1 MATRSKFKNG
11 EEMKN
16 EEYPQDTTST
26 NPADLLIKHME
37 QLINEQ
43 DPTPHE
49 LILHQLL
56 EKIEP
61 IDFQALAFPQVVALR
76 DQLLNPEITAAQAKA
91 IEKSIEDMKVNQKHY
106 IVLSIQE
113 VINKAIQYKWG
124 LCKNNDFV
132 YAYNGTFW
140 AECVKEE
147 FQRFLGDAALRMTA
161 PPIDCQYYQFKDHL
175 FKQFFAAGYLSAPVA
190 NKDKVLINLANG
202 TFEVS
207 GDGIKMKD
215 FDPLDFITYQLPFAY
230 DPKATA
236 PLWQRFLDE
245 VLPDIER
252 QQVLAEYLGS
262 IFIKNGGSN
271 PKLEKAL
278 ILYGTGGNG
287 KSVVYEVISALL
299 GFHNICF
306 YSLQSLTNENGYFRA
321 KLANKL
327 LNYASEING
336 KLQTDIFKQLAS
348 GEPVDARLPY
358 GQPFTLEQY
367 AKMIFNCNE
376 LPKDV
381 EHTDAF
387 YRRFMIIPFDV
398 TIPEDRQDKLLH
410 VKIISNE
417 LSGVFNW
424 ILDGLNRVLRQHGF
438 SKCDAAK
445 RALEEYKLESNS
457 IRQFLAEEGYEAS
470 PDHYTTLKVLYYY
483 YKKFCEEDGMPA
495 FKKVN
500 FSKQLKALG
509 FRKDRQPGTGDIIF
523 YISK

>member
-1 MATRSKFKNG
+1 MKLKEKSKDAGQNWMPVSLTRHID
-11 EEMKN
+11 
-16 EEYPQDTTST
+16 QLTD
-26 NPADLLIKHME
+26 E
-37 QLINEQ
+37 QYS
-43 DPTPHE
+43 TPHE
-49 LILHQLL
+49 VILQQLL
-56 EKIEP
+56 EKIQP
-61 IDFQALAFPQVVALR
+61 IDYQARAFPHSVELR
-76 DQLLNPEITAAQAKA
+76 EQLLNPEITAAQAKA

-106 IVLSIQE
+106 IVITIQE
-113 VINKAIQYKWG
+113 VIDKAIKHNWG

-140 AECVKEE
+140 AECVREE
-147 FQRFLGDAALRMTA
+147 FQRFLGDAAMRMTA

-175 FKQFFAAGYLSAPVA
+175 YKQFLAAGYLAAPVT

-207 GDGIKMKD
+207 KDGIKMKN

-230 DPKATA
+230 DPNAAA
-236 PLWQRFLDE
+236 PLWQKFLDE
-245 VLPDIER
+245 VLPDVER

-287 KSVVYEVISALL
+287 KSVVYEVIRALL

-306 YSLQSLTNENGYFRA
+306 YSLQSLTNETGYFRA

-387 YRRFMIIPFDV
+387 YRRFLIIPFDV
-398 TIPEDRQDKLLH
+398 TIPEDRQDKQLH
-410 VKIISNE
+410 NKIIKNE

-424 ILDGLNRVLRQHGF
+424 ILEGLNRVLHQHGF

-457 IRQFLAEEGYEAS
+457 IRQFLAEGGYEAR
-470 PDHYTTLKVLYYY
+470 PDEYTSLADLYAS
-483 YKKFCEEDGMPA
+483 YKNFCWLDGMPA

-500 FSKQLKALG
+500 FSKQLIGLG
-509 FRKDRQPGTGDIIF
+509 FRKERKSGGIF
-523 YISK
+523 FNISK

>member
-1 MATRSKFKNG
+1 
-11 EEMKN
+11 MKS
-16 EEYPQDTTST
+16 EEYPQDTTNS
-26 NPADLLIKHME
+26 NPTDLLSKHME

-43 DPTPHE
+43 DPTPHD
-49 LILHQLL
+49 LILEQLI
-56 EKIEP
+56 EKIET
-61 IDFQALAFPQVVALR
+61 IDYQERAFPQVVALR
-76 DQLLNPEITAAQAKA
+76 EQLMNPETTAAQAKA
-91 IEKSIEDMKVNQKHY
+91 IEKSIDEMKVNQKHY
-106 IVLSIQE
+106 IVLSIEE
-113 VINKAIQYKWG
+113 VINKAIQHKWG

-132 YAYNGTFW
+132 YAYNATYW
-140 AECVKEE
+140 AECAKEE
-147 FQRFLGDAALRMTA
+147 FQRFLGNAAMRMGA
-161 PPIDCQYYQFKDHL
+161 PPIDCKYYLFKDQL
-175 FKQFFAAGYLSAPVA
+175 FKQFLAAGYLAAPVG
-190 NKDKVLINLANG
+190 NKNKVLINLANG

-207 GDGIKMKD
+207 KNGIKMKN
-215 FDPLDFITYQLPFAY
+215 FDPLDFITYQLPFVYNPSA
-230 DPKATA
+230 KA
-236 PLWQRFLDE
+236 PIWQKFLDE

-252 QQVLAEYLGS
+252 QNVLAEYLGS
-262 IFIKNGGSN
+262 IFIKNGGNN

-278 ILYGTGGNG
+278 ILYGTGANG
-287 KSVVYEVISALL
+287 KSVVFEVISALL
-299 GFHNICF
+299 GHHNISF

-336 KLQTDIFKQLAS
+336 RLQADILKQLAS

-358 GQPFTLEQY
+358 GQPFTLHQY
-367 AKMIFNCNE
+367 AKLIFNCNE

-457 IRQFLAEEGYEAS
+457 IRQFLADGGYEAS
-470 PDHYTTLKVLYYY
+470 PDEYTTLGDLYTWYRN
-483 YKKFCEEDGMPA
+483 FCFQDGMPP
-495 FKKVN
+495 FKKVK
-500 FSKQLKALG
+500 FSKQLVDMG
-509 FRKDRQPGTGDIIF
+509 FRKGRKPGSGDIIF
-523 YISK
+523 YMSK